1 MSLNIDERGVLVQ
14 CPNCGTRNR
23 LPFTS
28 LEKRIRC
35 GQCKNELP
43 PVNAPVEIGSAGDFR
58 AISSLSALP
67 VLVDF
72 WAAWCG
78 PCKMLAPEL
87 EKVAT
92 AGAGK
97 FLVAKLNTEQVPQVA
112 AEFQISSIPNLVLL
126 NAGREVNRLAGAR
139 PASDI
144 LRFVETNIR

>member
-1 MSLNIDERGVLVQ
+1 MSLQIDERGVLVQ

-43 PVNAPVEIGSAGDFR
+43 PLDTPVEIGSTEQFR
-58 AISSLSALP
+58 AVSSLSALP
-67 VLVDF
+67 LLIDF

-97 FLVAKLNTEQVPQVA
+97 FLVAKLNTEEVPEVA
-112 AEFQISSIPNLVLL
+112 AQFQISSIPNLVLL
-126 NAGREVNRLAGAR
+126 NRGREVNRLAGAR

-144 LRFVETNIR
+144 LRFVETSAR

>member
-1 MSLNIDERGVLVQ
+1 MSLRIDERGVLVT

-43 PVNAPVEIGSAGDFR
+43 SVDAPVEIRSASEFR

-87 EKVAT
+87 EKVA
-92 AGAGK
+92 AAAAGK
-97 FLVAKLNTEQVPQVA
+97 FLVAKLNTEEVPEVA
-112 AEFQISSIPNLVLL
+112 AQFQIASIPNLVLL
-126 NAGREVNRLAGAR
+126 SRGRELNRLAGAR
-139 PASDI
+139 PAADI
-144 LRFVETNIR
+144 LRFVESSTH

>member
-1 MSLNIDERGVLVQ
+1 MSLKIDERGVLVQ
-14 CPNCGTRNR
+14 CPTCGTRNR

-43 PVNAPVEIGSAGDFR
+43 PVSAPVEIGSTPEFR
-58 AISSLSALP
+58 AISSLSVLP

-87 EKVAT
+87 EKVASM
-92 AGAGK
+92 GAGK
-97 FLVAKLNTEQVPQVA
+97 FLVAKLNTDEVQEIA
-112 AEFQISSIPNLVLL
+112 AEFQIASIPSLVLL
-126 NAGREVNRLAGAR
+126 NGGREVNRLAGAR

-144 LRFVETNIR
+144 LRFVETSGR